1 MVDVIQA
8 ENAPENQGDTE
19 EQLANPELQDANTDI
34 PGETG
39 QAESEEFEVVLSSTV
54 DQPSTEE
61 KAKHSKPK
69 GIKKLLAKQ
78 RHSNDRIAELEREN
92 EALRG
97 GAPQAHSE
105 AVAQA
110 IAIPIAPTL
119 ESVGYDENALVQ
131 ANQKYQAD
139 MATYHQ
145 SNTASTVRAMMDEQ
159 QNGTRRARE
168 QEQHTSVIEKHY
180 ERAEALKVPDYDAT
194 EDKVIEILDQNA
206 VTQIAQMVPNS
217 EALVY
222 FLGKNPDEAYKL
234 RELWEMNPGAVGF
247 RLGELSKDLKVVRKG
262 NTQRP
267 APESRVTSAAPKSA
281 SSLDRAIEAE
291 RQLIYDGKKDF
302 SDLQELKRQLKRAN

>member
-1 MVDVIQA
+1 MGDVEQA
-8 ENAPENQGDTE
+8 ENAPENQNDTE
-19 EQLANPELQDANTDI
+19 EQLASPESQDANTDI
-34 PGETG
+34 PGDAG

-61 KAKHSKPK
+61 KAKHRKPK
-69 GIKKLLAKQ
+69 GIKKLLANQ

-97 GAPQAHSE
+97 SPQQAAPQAD
-105 AVAQA
+105 AM
-110 IAIPIAPTL
+110 PIAPTL
-119 ESVGYDENALVQ
+119 ESVGYDESALTQ
-131 ANQKYQAD
+131 ANQKYQED
-139 MATYHQ
+139 MESYRQNTTAT
-145 SNTASTVRAMMDEQ
+145 TVRAMLDEQ

-194 EDKVIEILDQNA
+194 EDKVIEILDQGA

-234 RELWEMNPGAVGF
+234 RELWEKNPGAVGF

-262 NTQRP
+262 SKQRP

-281 SSLDRAIEAE
+281 SSLDRAIDAE
-291 RQLIYDGKKDF
+291 RKLIQDGKHDF
-302 SDLQELKRQLKRAN
+302 SDLMKLKKLKKQRAVAN